1 MEKICRRCS
10 ATETFIDTETL
21 RWYSMESE
29 PVDIFGILM
38 ALRKLHMQDV
48 HRLFGIC
55 PRMK

>member
-1 MEKICRRCS
+1 MKKVCRRCS
-10 ATETFIDTETL
+10 ATETFIDTE
-21 RWYSMESE
+21 SSESE

-38 ALRKLHMQDV
+38 ALRKLHMQNV